1 MIPFLSSKKLRR
13 HLAKAQIIKDSNIIS
28 DHLPILLEIRLKVV
42 KTPRVT
48 VPPPSLKKTDW
59 LAHWADIIDCKI
71 RQIPI
76 SHPKSQFEL
85 DLMCKKITEVL
96 CELFV
101 LAQTQAVK
109 QATFVKTHKTT
120 TFQVLKA
127 DRKKPLKYRQ
137 NELKKAMFDNNKVFQ
152 LEN

>member
-28 DHLPILLEIRLKVV
+28 DHLPI
-42 KTPRVT
+42 
-48 VPPPSLKKTDW
+48 